1 MNRTVADSQ
10 PIRPANE
17 RARSIEAVLDSTMSP
32 GSGGITL
39 WRGSQ
44 LARGGTRTIETG
56 FAPLSAELPGGG
68 WPVGGLVELLAA
80 QPGCGE
86 MRLLAPALAR
96 TVSARRP
103 LALVAPPQS
112 PHATALASLG
122 VPADALLWLRAG
134 DTTEQERD
142 AFGRWR
148 AQSDEHAR
156 TVRELIWMWAVL
168 ELVGRQEPGEPG
180 GSTRTH

>member
-1 MNRTVADSQ
+1 MGRPVLAAQQLRT
-10 PIRPANE
+10 PEE
-17 RARSIEAVLDSTMSP
+17 RARSLDAALDRNMYSE
-32 GSGGITL
+32 SGGITL

-44 LARGGTRTIETG
+44 LARGGPRTIDTG

-86 MRLLAPALAR
+86 RRLLAPALAR
-96 TVSARRP
+96 TVSVRRP

-122 VPADALLWLRAG
+122 VPADTLLWLR
-134 DTTEQERD
+134 
-142 AFGRWR
+142 
-148 AQSDEHAR
+148 
-156 TVRELIWMWAVL
+156 
-168 ELVGRQEPGEPG
+168 
-180 GSTRTH
+180 